1 MVFTQ
6 HLRDID
12 IVLYN
17 CSIYAIWTRTCQSS
31 STSDRSNSVPDAK
44 LKHHL
49 SSSPYTLPRNL
60 SRHIHTATSVRRDES
75 RDTGISGEPASQSLS
90 LLCWIQTQLSKTLRS
105 VSKRVQLSNAHAIS
119 VRKMDTRMW
128 MCTFVDYQ
136 FFIILPL
143 FLYPCFYMTT
153 MGLDHRQCHCIS
165 EAPIGRYCCAG

>member
-1 MVFTQ
+1 MCALVRYNDAHFDDDKCAGGGIFKHITHKNVVFTQ

-17 CSIYAIWTRTCQSS
+17 CSIYAIWTRACQSS
-31 STSDRSNSVPDAK
+31 STSDRSNSVPEAK
-44 LKHHL
+44 LEHHL

-105 VSKRVQLSNAHAIS
+105 VSKSVQLSNAHAIS

-128 MCTFVDYQ
+128 MCTFVSRNGWHVQ
-136 FFIILPL
+136 W
-143 FLYPCFYMTT
+143 
-153 MGLDHRQCHCIS
+153 
-165 EAPIGRYCCAG
+165 